1 MPPLFLESLMAD
13 NPVMIDGQ
21 LDNRL
26 PVTDRGFQFGD
37 GVFETMRLYAGGI
50 PWIKAHLA
58 RLESGA
64 WRLGLPCIL
73 DDIKDM
79 VGRFLEMC
87 PPEGVVRLSLTR
99 GDSFGGYAQPRES
112 AVRSVLQYRPL
123 PSHIDVWQAKGVS
136 VRICNLHLSA
146 QPALAGIKHMNRLEQ
161 VLARQEWNRTDI
173 QEGLMLDQAG
183 RLVEG
188 TMSNLFCVH
197 GGTLLTP
204 DLSAAGVEGVTR
216 EKVLQL
222 AQRWSLP
229 VIVGPVGMNDLI
241 EADECFVTGS
251 VMGVVPLVQL
261 VSLPGDHNNITADW
275 RIGPLTRKMQQGIRK
290 QMEP

>member
-1 MPPLFLESLMAD
+1 MAD
-13 NPVMIDGQ
+13 SPVMIDGQ
-21 LDNRL
+21 PDNRL

-50 PWIKAHLA
+50 PWLKAHLA

-64 WRLGLPCIL
+64 GKLGLPCAL
-73 DDIKDM
+73 DDIRDM
-79 VGRFLEMC
+79 VRRFLEMC
-87 PPEGVVRLSLTR
+87 PPDGVVRLSLTR
-99 GDSFGGYAQPRES
+99 GDSFGGYAQPHNS
-112 AVRSVLQYRPL
+112 ATRSVLQYRSL
-123 PSHIDVWQAKGVS
+123 PSHINVWQEKGIRI
-136 VRICNLHLSA
+136 RICNLRLSA

-161 VLARQEWNRTDI
+161 VLARQEWTRTDI

-183 RLVEG
+183 QLVEG
-188 TMSNLFCVH
+188 TMSNVFCVR

-204 DLSAAGVEGVTR
+204 DLSVAGVEGVAR
-216 EKVLQL
+216 EKVLQW
-222 AQRWSLP
+222 AHRQSLP
-229 VIVGPVGMNDLI
+229 TIVGAVGMNDLVR
-241 EADECFVTGS
+241 ADECFVTGA

-275 RIGPLTRKMQQGIRK
+275 RTGPLTRQLQQDIRK